1 MKGKNSREMANHCGI
16 YEWRAKGTKRNQPTC
31 VVYLESTC
39 TQGSRYWAK
48 LGSRIRGYCSH
59 GNS

>member
-1 MKGKNSREMANHCGI
+1 MANHCGI